1 MGRGASGARAPRGVL
16 AALAASCQIAL
27 LGLPSPAAGQE
38 GSPEVENFRLTP
50 STFCYGDRVRYA
62 FSYRNFPAGGLAAV
76 KDARVVADWRRAG
89 ERPTVMWRLAP
100 RRDELALHPAR
111 DGTFASGVRYWR
123 QEGAPA
129 GGVDLR
135 LSLTLTLGDGREVAS
150 SATGRYAARS
160 CPPVTPLT
168 TLTGGPTGRIGFET
182 ATPTT
187 RQFLTGAKDAPRAVI
202 WGDLGL
208 PRSGAGRVPAV
219 ILIHGSEGVG
229 PREVRWA
236 EELAEIGV
244 AAFIVDSTT
253 GRGLKNVTSDL
264 SSGAMIVDVY
274 RALGLLA
281 THPRIDP
288 SRIALMGGSRGCV
301 VSLFASLTRFR
312 RMHGPAGVEFAAYLP
327 FYPGCVV
334 DHIGGDQ
341 VSDRPIRIFH
351 GQADDWTPVGP
362 CREYAERLRRAGK
375 DVQITEYPGAHHA
388 FDDPSL
394 PPAQFRPE
402 VVNPSR
408 CFFVELPGGR
418 VVNRATGQPL
428 DFDDPCFSD
437 GATTGYDPVAH
448 RQAIRAVKEF
458 LAATFGLRR

>member
-1 MGRGASGARAPRGVL
+1 MRRVTRRARAARGVL
-16 AALAASCQIAL
+16 ATLAASCQIAL
-27 LGLPSPAAGQE
+27 LGLPSSTAGQE
-38 GSPEVENFRLTP
+38 SRPAVENFRLMPATL
-50 STFCYGDRVRYA
+50 CYGDRLWYA
-62 FSYRNFPAGGLAAV
+62 FSYRNFLAGGLAAV
-76 KDARVVADWRRAG
+76 KDVEVVAHWQRAG
-89 ERPTVMWRLAP
+89 DQPTVMWRFAP
-100 RRDELALHPAR
+100 RREELGRYPAR
-111 DGTFASGVRYWR
+111 DGTFASGMRYWR

-129 GGVDLR
+129 GGVDVQ
-135 LSLTLTLGDGREVAS
+135 LSLKLTLSDGREVKGT
-150 SATGRYAARS
+150 ATGRYGADS
-160 CPPVTPLT
+160 CLPVTPLT

-202 WGDLGL
+202 WGDLEL
-208 PRSGAGRVPAV
+208 PRSGARRVPAV

-229 PREVRWA
+229 PREARWA
-236 EELAEIGV
+236 EELTEIGV

-288 SRIALMGGSRGCV
+288 SRIALMGGSRGGV

-334 DHIGGDQ
+334 DYIGGDQ

-362 CREYAERLRRAGK
+362 CREYAARLRRAGK

-388 FDDPSL
+388 FNDPSL
-394 PPAQFRPE
+394 PPAQFRPA

-408 CFFVELPGGR
+408 CFFVELAGGD
-418 VVNRATGQPL
+418 VVNRATGKPL
-428 DFDDPCFSD
+428 DFDDPCFSQ

-448 RQAIRAVKEF
+448 RQAIRAVREF
-458 LAATFGLRR
+458 LTATFRLGR